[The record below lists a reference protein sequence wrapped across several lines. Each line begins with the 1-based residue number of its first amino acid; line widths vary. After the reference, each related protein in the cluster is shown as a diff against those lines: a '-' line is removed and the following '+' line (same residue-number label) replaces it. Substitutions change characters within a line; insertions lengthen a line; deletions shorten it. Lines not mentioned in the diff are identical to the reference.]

1 MSYQVY
7 QIHAGIEVQKDNR
20 SFIIREDRKPVL
32 KIWFPNTDEM
42 TAELRAHFSDTNP
55 FVTFFTGER
64 GRKGAQ
70 INPRRKLSNAHL
82 IGEDG
87 RLMTAEEIDAR
98 IASAQNVV
106 HYPGFAEAMR
116 MKG

>member
-7 QIHAGIEVQKDNR
+7 PIYDGIEVQRDNK
-20 SFIIREDRKPVL
+20 SFIVREDRKPLL

-42 TAELRAHFSDTNP
+42 TAELRAHFSEANP
-55 FVTFFTGER
+55 FVTFFSAGP

-70 INPRRKLSNAHL
+70 INPRRKLSCTHL

-87 RLMTAEEIDAR
+87 RLITAEEIDAR
-98 IASAQNVV
+98 IANADDVV
-106 HYPGFAEAMR
+106 YYPGFAEAER

>member
-7 QIHAGIEVQKDNR
+7 QIHAGIEAQSDNR
-20 SFIIREDRKPVL
+20 SFIVRENGKPL
-32 KIWFPNTDEM
+32 FKMWFPNTDEM
-42 TAELRAHFSDTNP
+42 TAELRAHFSETNP
-55 FVTFFTGER
+55 FATFFTGER

-70 INPRRKLSNAHL
+70 INPRRRLSNAHL
-82 IGEDG
+82 MGEDG
-87 RLMTAEEIDAR
+87 RLIKAEEIDAR

-106 HYPGFAEAMR
+106 HYPGFAKAMR